1 MHNPCGGAMSRL
13 LLMLMAP
20 LAQSAFDPELAGPAS
35 VLVRGFWPLQVDRI
49 SVADSQVDVSGTFD
63 INFMFLGPDLDMA
76 TYYGSEEDSSGS
88 TLDYLTSMKVNP
100 PGVTD
105 GGSYKG
111 YTQYDISRDAETMAN
126 VNTWMNNKYF
136 FSTYCKGDKPEWFH
150 HISDGWK
157 KVYLA
162 DDPSAACDPAEKTW
176 CTATKRHFPF
186 VLALEFRLRKT
197 CIQHNFDFA
206 RYPLDVHEVSL
217 VITNYHFGAS
227 QWSSGRWGKAA
238 DGLVMQGGSTLNP
251 KGCSTSCRNVSVAV
265 EVPYADE
272 DTYFGGQFLQL
283 DFSGLSFWFRDFF
296 K

>member
-1 MHNPCGGAMSRL
+1 MSRL

-126 VNTWMNNKYF
+126 VNTWMNNNYF
-136 FSTYCKGDKPEWFH
+136 FPPTARA
-150 HISDGWK
+150 ISLSGSITSLMAGRRFTWRTT
-157 KVYLA
+157 LPLHA
-162 DDPSAACDPAEKTW
+162 TLQRRHGALPRSATS
-176 CTATKRHFPF
+176 
-186 VLALEFRLRKT
+186 RLYWR
-197 CIQHNFDFA
+197 
-206 RYPLDVHEVSL
+206 
-217 VITNYHFGAS
+217 
-227 QWSSGRWGKAA
+227 
-238 DGLVMQGGSTLNP
+238 
-251 KGCSTSCRNVSVAV
+251 
-265 EVPYADE
+265 
-272 DTYFGGQFLQL
+272 
-283 DFSGLSFWFRDFF
+283 
-296 K
+296 